1 MRELALVAILACAC
15 GGCGDARSSAAISSG
30 ASRGDLPSQQAASL
44 QTVGADAA
52 GEPARVAQ
60 TSDEVVVNAVP
71 LDEPTL
77 RQIERAYGVPVKPGR
92 YWYDPAT
99 GVWGLEGGPSAG
111 RIAPGLRLGGPLR
124 ADASNGDTGIF
135 VNGRELHRLDVLAV
149 RRCMQTAPG
158 RYWVAQNGVG
168 GYEGGPPLFDLNVL
182 CRAAASRGG
191 MQCQDGGGGQY
202 NCGRSDTRT
211 GVSGVI
217 GEGGGQAGIY
227 TDQGLVMTPN

>member
-1 MRELALVAILACAC
+1 MRELALVVTLACAC
-15 GGCGDARSSAAISSG
+15 GGCGDARPSAAASSG
-30 ASRGDLPSQQAASL
+30 ASRGDLPSPQAASV
-44 QTVGADAA
+44 QIIGDDAA
-52 GEPARVAQ
+52 REPARGVQ
-60 TSDEVVVNAVP
+60 TADEVVVNSVP
-71 LDEPTL
+71 LDDATL
-77 RQIERAYGVPVKPGR
+77 KQIERAYGVPVKPGR
-92 YWYDPAT
+92 YWYDQAT

-124 ADASNGDTGIF
+124 ADASKGDTGIF
-135 VNGRELHRLDVLAV
+135 VNGRELHRLEVLAV
-149 RRCMQTAPG
+149 SRCMQTVPG

-211 GVSGVI
+211 GVNGVI